1 MAIAVLYLLSYI
13 FTTIFVLCCGFMLW
27 FISYV
32 HYIHKINDHIPGP
45 PRSSFIWGNLPDLSR
60 YQTETGRTMSEFL
73 MQKRFEYGPIF
84 VVFFLHRAL
93 VYLGDSS
100 YVRTVYINNHK
111 SLYKNSFIYDKVGFI
126 YGERAGGYGIVTN
139 TDEVSWRKR
148 RHLMNPAFHRKRLRD
163 FMSNFNKFCDRFL
176 ARMDTVVDDGK
187 PTSMVQE
194 FAKVALE
201 AISQV
206 SFNIDTQAIEDPN
219 SPFPSAIRLYLKGVQ
234 DNLDIPI
241 SPTLL
246 AIFQYKLF
254 QDDTK
259 REQINAA
266 RFLRKYANDC
276 IMARTKDIDFNCT
289 EIPND
294 LLSTLVRDGSLSMDE
309 MIDELINIFVAG
321 QETTANSLSFTF
333 Y

>member
-1 MAIAVLYLLSYI
+1 MR
-13 FTTIFVLCCGFMLW
+13 
-27 FISYV
+27 
-32 HYIHKINDHIPGP
+32 H
-45 PRSSFIWGNLPDLSR
+45 
-60 YQTETGRTMSEFL
+60 
-73 MQKRFEYGPIF
+73 
-84 VVFFLHRAL
+84 
-93 VYLGDSS
+93 
-100 YVRTVYINNHK
+100 VYINNHK

-126 YGERAGGYGIVTN
+126 YGERAGGYGVVTN

-163 FMSNFNKFCDRFL
+163 FMSNFNKVCDRFL
-176 ARMDTVVDDGK
+176 ARMDTVIDDGK

-254 QDDTK
+254 QNDTK
-259 REQINAA
+259 GEQINAA

-276 IMARTKDIDFNCT
+276 IMARTKDIQNCT

-321 QETTANSLSFTF
+321 Q
-333 Y
+333 